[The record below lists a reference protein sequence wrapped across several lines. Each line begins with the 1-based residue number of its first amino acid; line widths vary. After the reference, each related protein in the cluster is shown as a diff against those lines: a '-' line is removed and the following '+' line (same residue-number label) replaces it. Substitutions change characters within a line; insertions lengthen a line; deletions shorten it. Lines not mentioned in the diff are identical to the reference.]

1 MLSVERGLLGGRR
14 SRPEPGRPALLP
26 VAPLLDP
33 LAVGAVALL
42 VAFGLANL
50 AALGD
55 AGAVRHQL
63 VVVGGGVVLFV
74 VLRRWPA
81 AGLRWLGWGCY
92 VLSLLLLV
100 AVDVGGMSV
109 RGAQRWI
116 ALGFFT
122 MQPSELAKL
131 GLVLALALVLGGDRS
146 WPRRLTTA
154 LVVAAL
160 PIGLVLLQ
168 PDLSTAAVLCAV
180 TGTMLVL
187 GRVPLTVLV
196 PFLVVAALAL
206 PFAEQL
212 LHPYQQER
220 LHAFLSGS
228 TDADGPGWA
237 IRQMHIALAWGGLT
251 GGADHPLHQ
260 LVGLYL
266 PDRHTDLAFAS
277 LVEQLGILAGASAV
291 LAAVVLVWRVVGIS
305 RRTRNRPAGLAAAGF
320 AALVSVEV
328 AVSVAGNLGL
338 VPTAGVP
345 FPLLSYGGTA
355 AAVHIAALGLVLALG
370 ADAETHRL
378 WGRGRADPARPRLLR
393 TTAVAVTGLLVAM
406 VGFAWQLQSAQGS
419 QLREAAL
426 DQMLRCSRV
435 PAARGDITDRHG
447 TPLALDVRRDRVAV
461 VPALVRPEDVP
472 TLAALTS
479 RPESGLRRR
488 LRHNRASRDLTVAS
502 LPTAV
507 GRRVREAALPGVFV
521 VPETRRRYP
530 DGDILGPVLGW
541 TGVATP
547 VEAER
552 WPDLAPGSIVGR
564 AGLEQVYDPVLR
576 GTDGRQCVYVSPA
589 GTPMAMGPY
598 TAPRRG
604 RTLRLTL
611 DLGLEKTLVQS
622 LDAVLRS
629 RPGEPLGDIGG
640 AVLLDPRNGQVLAM
654 ASRPSYDNRVF
665 GPPVDNDALARLAR
679 RPGSP
684 MLEHV
689 TQVAAPPGSTF
700 KLVVAAASMRDG
712 RVPPDR
718 VLPGGGSWTLG
729 GDSFGNWM
737 SLPAQDLPDAISWSN
752 NVYFYQLA
760 WAMGPWPIIS
770 TARSLGVGRQ
780 TGIDLPAEAGGY
792 LGTPESVARDGGTWY
807 PGSTVILGIG
817 QGYLTVTPLQDALW
831 TAGVATGAMVTPH
844 LGLAYGE
851 GPRRSAIRWPRPR
864 RLPYADRLGPVREG
878 MALAASSGTASILTA
893 LPVRAGAKTGSAQ
906 DPSAPN
912 GAPDSWF
919 TAAAPLERPRVVATS
934 FVRGGGHGVSTS
946 GAVVLP
952 VLQYFFAHEE
962 QILRIGPP
970 EVRRPGGTHPRRRA
984 PRRGQ
989 PGSGPHPRP
998 RR

>member
-1 MLSVERGLLGGRR
+1 MLSVERGLRGGRR
-14 SRPEPGRPALLP
+14 SRPGPARPVRLP
-26 VAPLLDP
+26 VAPLVDP

-42 VAFGLANL
+42 AGLGLVNL

-55 AGAVRHQL
+55 GAAVRHQL
-63 VVVGGGVVLFV
+63 VVIVGGLVLFA
-74 VLRRWPA
+74 VLRSWRT

-92 VLSLLLLV
+92 AVSVLLLV
-100 AVDVGGMSV
+100 AVDASGTSV

-116 ALGFFT
+116 AVGPFS

-131 GLVLALALVLGGDRS
+131 GLLLALALVLGSEWS
-146 WPRRLTTA
+146 WPRRL
-154 LVVAAL
+154 VVALLVAVL
-160 PIGLVLLQ
+160 PVGLVLLQ
-168 PDLSTAAVLCAV
+168 PDLSTALVLCAV

-187 GRVPLTVLV
+187 GKVPLKVLL
-196 PFLVVAALAL
+196 PLLVLAAVAL

-228 TDADGPGWA
+228 TDVDGPGWA

-251 GGADHPLHQ
+251 GGAGHPLHR

-277 LVEQLGILAGASAV
+277 LVEQLGILAGTAAV
-291 LAAVVLVWRVVGIS
+291 LAAAVLVWRVVGIS
-305 RRTRNRPAGLAAAGF
+305 RNARNRPAGLAAAGF
-320 AALVSVEV
+320 AALVGVEV
-328 AVSVAGNLGL
+328 TVSVAGNLGL

-370 ADAETHRL
+370 ADGATHRL
-378 WGRGRADPARPRLLR
+378 WVTGAPDATRPRLLR
-393 TTAVAVTGLLVAM
+393 TSAVAVTGLLVAM
-406 VGFAWQLQSAQGS
+406 VGSVWQLQGAEGS

-426 DQMLRCSRV
+426 DQMLRCTRV
-435 PAARGDITDRHG
+435 PAARGQVTDRHG
-447 TPLALDVRRDRVAV
+447 EPLALDLRRERVAV
-461 VPALVRPEDVP
+461 VPALVRHDDVP
-472 TLAALTS
+472 ALAALTA
-479 RPESGLRRR
+479 RPESGLRRQ
-488 LRHNRASRDLTVAS
+488 LRRHRSSRDLTVAS
-502 LPTAV
+502 LPTAA
-507 GRRVREAALPGVFV
+507 GRRVRDAALPGVFV

-530 DGDILGPVLGW
+530 YGDVLGPVLGW

-547 VEAER
+547 VEMER
-552 WPDLAPGSIVGR
+552 WPDLPLGAIAGR
-564 AGLEQVYDPVLR
+564 AGLEQVYDPILR
-576 GTDGRQCVYVSPA
+576 GTDGRQCVYVTPA

-604 RTLRLTL
+604 TTLRLSL
-611 DLGLEKTLVQS
+611 DLGLQRELTRS
-622 LDAVLRS
+622 LDAVLRQ
-629 RPGEPLGDIGG
+629 RPGQPLGDLGG
-640 AVLLDPRNGQVLAM
+640 AVVLDPRNGQVLAM
-654 ASRPSYDNRVF
+654 ASRPSYDNRLF
-665 GPPVDNDALARLAR
+665 GPPVDGAALARASR

-684 MLEHV
+684 MLDHV

-712 RVPPDR
+712 TVPPDR
-718 VLPGGGSWTLG
+718 VLPGGGAWTLG
-729 GDSFGNWM
+729 DHSFGNWM

-760 WAMGPWPIIS
+760 WAMGPGPIIS
-770 TARSLGVGRQ
+770 TARSLGVGRP
-780 TGIDLPAEAGGY
+780 TGIDLPGESSGY
-792 LGTPESVARDGGTWY
+792 LGTPASVARDGGTWF

-831 TAGVATGAMVTPH
+831 TAGVATGSMVTPH

-851 GPRRSAIRWPRPR
+851 GAGRSRLRWPRPR

-878 MALAASSGTASILTA
+878 MALAATSGTASILTA

-906 DPSAPN
+906 DPSAPH

-919 TAAAPLERPRVVATS
+919 TAAAPLSRPRVVATS

-952 VLQYFFAHEE
+952 VLQYFLAHEE
-962 QILRIGPP
+962 EILRT
-970 EVRRPGGTHPRRRA
+970 RP
-984 PRRGQ
+984 
-989 PGSGPHPRP
+989 
-998 RR
+998 

>member
-1 MLSVERGLLGGRR
+1 MLSVERGMLGGRR
-14 SRPEPGRPALLP
+14 SRPGPVRPARLP
-26 VAPLLDP
+26 VAHLLDP

-42 VAFGLANL
+42 AVLGLANL

-55 AGAVRHQL
+55 QAAVRHQL
-63 VVVGGGVVLFV
+63 AVLMGGVVLFV
-74 VLRRWPA
+74 VLSRWRT

-92 VLSLLLLV
+92 ALSVLLLV

-116 ALGFFT
+116 ALGPLS

-131 GLVLALALVLGGDRS
+131 GLLLALALVLGSERS

-154 LVVAAL
+154 LLVAAL

-168 PDLSTAAVLCAV
+168 PDLSTALLLSAV

-187 GRVPLTVLV
+187 GRVPFKVLV
-196 PFLVVAALAL
+196 PCLVVAALAL
-206 PFAEQL
+206 PYAVQL

-220 LHAFLSGS
+220 LNVFLSGS

-251 GGADHPLHQ
+251 GGGDHPLHR

-277 LVEQLGILAGASAV
+277 LVEQFGILAGASVV
-291 LAAVVLVWRVVGIS
+291 LAAAVLVWRVVGIS

-320 AALVSVEV
+320 AALVGVEV

-370 ADAETHRL
+370 ADGETHRL
-378 WGRGRADPARPRLLR
+378 WLRGRPDATRPRLLR
-393 TTAVAVTGLLVAM
+393 TAAVAATGLLVAM

-426 DQMLRCSRV
+426 DQMLRCTRV
-435 PAARGDITDRHG
+435 PAARGEITDRHG
-447 TPLALDVRRDRVAV
+447 TPLALDVRRHRVGV
-461 VPALVRPEDVP
+461 VPALVRPADVP
-472 TLAALTS
+472 TLAALTA
-479 RPESGLRRR
+479 RPETGLRRQLHR
-488 LRHNRASRDLTVAS
+488 NRASRDLTVAS
-502 LPTAV
+502 LPVAA
-507 GRRVREAALPGVFV
+507 GRRVRAAALPGVFV
-521 VPETRRRYP
+521 VPEARRRYP
-530 DGDILGPVLGW
+530 AADVLGPVLGW

-547 VEAER
+547 VEMER
-552 WPDLAPGSIVGR
+552 WPDLALGAIAGR

-576 GTDGRQCVYVSPA
+576 GTDGRQCVYVTPA

-598 TAPRRG
+598 TPPRRG
-604 RTLRLTL
+604 QALRLTV
-611 DLGLEKTLVQS
+611 DLGLQRELTRS
-622 LDAVLRS
+622 LEAVLRS
-629 RPGEPLGDIGG
+629 RPGQPLGDLGG
-640 AVLLDPRNGQVLAM
+640 AVLLDPRNGQVLAT
-654 ASRPSYDNRVF
+654 ASRPAYDNRIF
-665 GPPVDNDALARLAR
+665 GPPVDGAALAREAR
-679 RPGSP
+679 RAGSP
-684 MLEHV
+684 MLDHV

-712 RVPPDR
+712 TVPPDR
-718 VLPGGGSWTLG
+718 VLPGGASWTLG
-729 GDSFGNWM
+729 DHAFGNWM

-760 WAMGPWPIIS
+760 WAMGPEPMIS
-770 TARSLGVGRQ
+770 TARSLGVGRP
-780 TGIDLPAEAGGY
+780 TGIDLPGEVGGY
-792 LGTPESVARDGGTWY
+792 LGTPASVARDGGTWF

-831 TAGVATGAMVTPH
+831 TAGIATGAVVTPH

-851 GPRRSAIRWPRPR
+851 GRDRSALRWPRPR

-878 MALAASSGTASILTA
+878 MALAATSGTASILRA

-919 TAAAPLERPRVVATS
+919 TAAAPLDRPRVVATS

-952 VLQYFFAHEE
+952 VLKYFFAHEE
-962 QILRIGPP
+962 DILRTGPP
-970 EVRRPGGTHPRRRA
+970 ARRP
-984 PRRGQ
+984 
-989 PGSGPHPRP
+989 
-998 RR
+998 

>member
-1 MLSVERGLLGGRR
+1 MLSVERGLLGARP
-14 SRPEPGRPALLP
+14 SRPQPGRPARLP
-26 VAPLLDP
+26 VPRLLDP

-42 VAFGLANL
+42 VALGLANL

-55 AGAVRHQL
+55 QAAVRHQL
-63 VVVGGGVVLFV
+63 VVVVCGVVLFV
-74 VLRRWPA
+74 VLSRWRT
-81 AGLRWLGWGCY
+81 AGLRWLAWGCY
-92 VLSLLLLV
+92 GVSVLLLF

-116 ALGFFT
+116 ALGPFS

-131 GLVLALALVLGGDRS
+131 GLLLVLALVLGSDRS
-146 WPRRLTTA
+146 WPRRLATAA
-154 LVVAAL
+154 LVAAV

-168 PDLSTAAVLCAV
+168 PDLSTALVLCAL

-187 GRVPLTVLV
+187 GRIPFKVLV
-196 PFLVVAALAL
+196 PLLVLGAVAL

-228 TDADGPGWA
+228 TDVDGPGWA

-277 LVEQLGILAGASAV
+277 IVEQFGILAGSAAV
-291 LAAVVLVWRVVGIS
+291 LAATVLVWRVVGTS
-305 RRTRNRPAGLAAAGF
+305 RHSRNRPAALAAAGF

-328 AVSVAGNLGL
+328 AVSGAGNLGL
-338 VPTAGVP
+338 IPTAGVP

-370 ADAETHRL
+370 ADGEAHRL
-378 WGRGRADPARPRLLR
+378 WLRGRPDRARPRLLR
-393 TTAVAVTGLLVAM
+393 TTAVAVTALLVAM
-406 VGFAWQLQSAQGS
+406 VGFVWQLQSAQGS

-426 DQMLRCSRV
+426 DQMLRCTRV
-435 PAARGDITDRHG
+435 PAARGEITDRHG
-447 TPLALDVRRDRVAV
+447 ALLALDVRRHRVAV
-461 VPALVRPEDVP
+461 VPALVRRADVP
-472 TLAALTS
+472 TLAALTA
-479 RPESGLRRR
+479 RPESGLRRV
-488 LRHNRASRDLTVAS
+488 LRRNRASRDLTVAS
-502 LPTAV
+502 LPPAA
-507 GRRVREAALPGVFV
+507 GRRVRAAALPGVFV

-530 DGDILGPVLGW
+530 AGDVLGPVLGW

-547 VEAER
+547 VEMER
-552 WPDLAPGSIVGR
+552 WPDLALGAIAGR
-564 AGLEQVYDPVLR
+564 AGLEQVYDPILR
-576 GTDGRQCVYVSPA
+576 GTDGRQCVYVTPA

-604 RTLRLTL
+604 RTLRLTV
-611 DLGLEKTLVQS
+611 DLGLQRELTRS

-629 RPGEPLGDIGG
+629 RPGQPLGDLGG
-640 AVLLDPRNGQVLAM
+640 AVLLDPRNGQVLAT
-654 ASRPSYDNRVF
+654 ASRPSYDNRIF
-665 GPPVDNDALARLAR
+665 GPPVDNRALARASR
-679 RPGSP
+679 QPGSP
-684 MLEHV
+684 MLDHV

-712 RVPPDR
+712 TVPPDR

-729 GDSFGNWM
+729 DHSFGNWM
-737 SLPAQDLPDAISWSN
+737 PLPAQDLPSAISWSN

-760 WAMGPWPIIS
+760 WAMGPEPMIS
-770 TARSLGVGRQ
+770 TARSLGVGRPS
-780 TGIDLPAEAGGY
+780 GIDLPGEVGGY
-792 LGTPESVARDGGTWY
+792 LGTPDSVARDGGTWF

-831 TAGVATGAMVTPH
+831 TAGIATGAMVTPH

-851 GPRRSAIRWPRPR
+851 GRGRTSLRWPRPR
-864 RLPYADRLGPVREG
+864 RLPYADRLGPVRDG
-878 MALAASSGTASILTA
+878 MALAASSGTAGILTA
-893 LPVRAGAKTGSAQ
+893 LPVKAGAKTGSAQ
-906 DPSAPN
+906 DPSALN

-919 TAAAPLERPRVVATS
+919 TAAAPIERPRVVATS

-952 VLQYFFAHEE
+952 VLQYFFDHEE
-962 QILRIGPP
+962 EILRTGRPP
-970 EVRRPGGTHPRRRA
+970 SRRR
-984 PRRGQ
+984 
-989 PGSGPHPRP
+989 
-998 RR
+998 

>member
-14 SRPEPGRPALLP
+14 SRPAPGRPARLP
-26 VAPLLDP
+26 VVRLLDP

-42 VAFGLANL
+42 VVLGVANL

-55 AGAVRHQL
+55 PAAARHQL

-74 VLRRWPA
+74 VLSRWRT
-81 AGLRWLGWGCY
+81 AGLRGLAWGCY
-92 VLSLLLLV
+92 GVSVVLLV

-116 ALGFFT
+116 AIGFFS

-131 GLVLALALVLGGDRS
+131 GLLLVLALVLGSDRS
-146 WPRRLTTA
+146 WPRRLVTA
-154 LVVAAL
+154 VAVAVP
-160 PIGLVLLQ
+160 PIGLVLVQ

-187 GRVPLTVLV
+187 GRVPLKVLV
-196 PFLVVAALAL
+196 PCLVVAALAL

-277 LVEQLGILAGASAV
+277 VVEQFGFLAGAAAV
-291 LAAVVLVWRVVGIS
+291 LAAMVLVWRVVGIS
-305 RRTRNRPAGLAAAGF
+305 RHTRNRPAGLAAAGF

-370 ADAETHRL
+370 ADGEAHRL
-378 WGRGRADPARPRLLR
+378 WLRERPDRARPRLLR
-393 TTAVAVTGLLVAM
+393 TTAVVVTGLLVGM
-406 VGFAWQLQSAQGS
+406 VGFVWQLQSAQGS

-426 DQMLRCSRV
+426 DQMLRCTRV
-435 PAARGDITDRHG
+435 PAARGEITDRHG
-447 TPLALDVRRDRVAV
+447 TPLALDVRRHRVAV
-461 VPALVRPEDVP
+461 VPALVRPADVS
-472 TLAALTS
+472 TLAALTA
-479 RPESGLRRR
+479 RPEIGLRRQ
-488 LRHNRASRDLTVAS
+488 LHRHRASRDLTVAS
-502 LPTAV
+502 LPPAA
-507 GRRVREAALPGVFV
+507 GRRVRNAALPGVFV

-530 DGDILGPVLGW
+530 AGDVLGPVLGW

-547 VEAER
+547 VEMER
-552 WPDLAPGSIVGR
+552 WPDLALDAIAGR

-576 GTDGRQCVYVSPA
+576 GTDGRQCVYVTPA

-598 TAPRRG
+598 TPPRRG
-604 RTLRLTL
+604 RTLRLSV
-611 DLGLEKTLVQS
+611 DLGLQRELTRS

-629 RPGEPLGDIGG
+629 RPGQPLGDLGG
-640 AVLLDPRNGQVLAM
+640 AVLLDPRNGQVLAT
-654 ASRPSYDNRVF
+654 ASRPAYDNRLF
-665 GPPVDNDALARLAR
+665 GPPVDNGALARVSR

-684 MLEHV
+684 MLDHV

-712 RVPPDR
+712 TVPPDR

-729 GDSFGNWM
+729 DHSFGNWM
-737 SLPAQDLPDAISWSN
+737 SLPAQDLPNAISLSN

-760 WAMGPWPIIS
+760 WAMGPEPIIS
-770 TARSLGVGRQ
+770 TARSLGVGRP
-780 TGIDLPAEAGGY
+780 TGIDLPGETGGY
-792 LGTPESVARDGGTWY
+792 LGTPDSVARDGGTWF

-831 TAGVATGAMVTPH
+831 TAGIATGAMVTPH
-844 LGLAYGE
+844 LGLSYGE
-851 GPRRSAIRWPRPR
+851 GRGRSALRWPRPR

-878 MALAASSGTASILTA
+878 MALAATSGTASILRA

-919 TAAAPLERPRVVATS
+919 TAAAPLDRPRVVATS

-952 VLQYFFAHEE
+952 VLDYFFAHEE
-962 QILRIGPP
+962 EILRTG
-970 EVRRPGGTHPRRRA
+970 
-984 PRRGQ
+984 
-989 PGSGPHPRP
+989 PRP
-998 RR
+998 RRHR